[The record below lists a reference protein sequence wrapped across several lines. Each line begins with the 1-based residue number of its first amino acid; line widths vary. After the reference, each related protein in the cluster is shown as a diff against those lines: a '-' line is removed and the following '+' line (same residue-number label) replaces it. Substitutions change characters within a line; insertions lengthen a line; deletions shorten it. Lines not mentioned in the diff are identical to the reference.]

1 MKNTATCRNSPKL
14 KKWEKSS
21 IINSQ
26 PSRVDTK
33 SATFQQLKNI
43 NSKKPETKNL
53 VSKSKNGKVGTLLL
67 TNLSLK
73 NSKLQGKHLICIE
86 TQL

>member
-1 MKNTATCRNSPKL
+1 MKNTAICRNSPKP

-33 SATFQQLKNI
+33 SVTSQQQKSI

-53 VSKSKNGKVGTLLL
+53 LSKSKNGKAGMPRL
-67 TNLSLK
+67 TNLSPK
-73 NSKLQGKHLICIE
+73 NLKLQGKHLIFIE
-86 TQL
+86 I